1 LPIEIVSARSI
12 DDLDGLSEVLRE
24 YMTFNVDQFREIA
37 GIDIDAESYV
47 ENTFT
52 EIDLY
57 YPPRGRLLLARE
69 GRRLIGIGFL
79 KPIRDEIC
87 EIKRMY
93 VLPDQRGKSLGKMIL
108 TRLIDEAKEI
118 GYAKILL
125 DTACFATAAHSL
137 YRSMGFTDVDYYSE
151 AETDEALKEYLV
163 YMEMKI

>member
-1 LPIEIVSARSI
+1 MPIEIVSARSI

-118 GYAKILL
+118 GYAKVLL
-125 DTACFATAAHSL
+125 EAACFSTAALSL
-137 YRSMGFTDVDYYSE
+137 YRAMGFTDTDRHLE
-151 AETDEALKEYLV
+151 AETDEAFGEYLV